1 MDTVAQI
8 EKRLTALKRKL
19 PPSPKVV
26 RFVVEDRPDHAGE
39 PAVFIWVLLDSG
51 STREELSHAK
61 LAPIDEAVTAEIMAR
76 NDPRFPHVLFRTEA
90 EHLELTQV

>member
-19 PPSPKVV
+19 PPSPRVV
-26 RFVVEDRPDHAGE
+26 RFVVEDRPDHVGE
-39 PAVFIWVLLDSG
+39 PSLFIWILLDSNTPRG
-51 STREELSHAK
+51 ELTHAK
-61 LAPIDEAVTAEIMAR
+61 LAPIDQAVTAEIMGR
-76 NDPRFPHVLFRTEA
+76 KDPRFPHVLFRTEA